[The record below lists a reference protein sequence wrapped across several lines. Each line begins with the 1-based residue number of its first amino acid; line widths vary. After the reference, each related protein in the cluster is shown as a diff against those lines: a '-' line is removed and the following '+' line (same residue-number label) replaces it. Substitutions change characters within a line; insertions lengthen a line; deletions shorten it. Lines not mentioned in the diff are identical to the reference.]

1 MRSWDQ
7 TMNARS
13 IIGVG
18 AVLFI
23 ISGSAALPSTKTGG
37 LTPAAEKRVDKLVT
51 AKLDDYELINVGL
64 VKDGTLLLS
73 KAYGQGVIDGEYQ
86 YGSVSKPLTS
96 TILLILRQKG
106 LIKSLDDNVWEYLPD
121 LKNAMPDPYKGSPLT
136 LRHLLTHTSGI
147 PHNDEPP
154 LIDQKFN
161 LKFKP
166 GTGNQYSTPAYG
178 ILGLVI
184 EAVSGSSY
192 SDAVHKLL
200 GEPVG
205 APSLQAMSSFIAPGA
220 FVESTIRDMAL
231 YAIGMMTGAYLP
243 QEILTGEAWRPA
255 ARKYGLGWSVEN
267 VGGPELTVFHGGSN
281 GLPRAYLLMKPVKK
295 TGVVLFGTA
304 RSFDSDGMNSLAE
317 SLLAFLEGLPKT
329 EILN

>member
-1 MRSWDQ
+1 MYAR
-7 TMNARS
+7 TM
-13 IIGVG
+13 IGLG
-18 AVLFI
+18 AVLLI
-23 ISGSAALPSTKTGG
+23 ISSSAAPGPANTGG
-37 LTPAAEKRVDKLVT
+37 LAPAAEKRVDKLVT
-51 AKLDDYELINVGL
+51 ARLDDYVLINVGL
-64 VKDGTLLLS
+64 IKDGSLLLS
-73 KAYGQGVIDGEYQ
+73 KAYGEGVIDGEYQ

-96 TILLILRQKG
+96 TIILILRQKG
-106 LIKSLDDNVWEYLPD
+106 LIKSLDDNVWDYLPD
-121 LKNAMPDPYKGSPLT
+121 FMNAMPDRYKGSPLT

-154 LIDQKFN
+154 LIDRKFN

-166 GTGNQYSTPAYG
+166 GTGYQYSTPAYG

-192 SDAVHKLL
+192 SDAVNKFL

-205 APSLQAMSSFIAPGA
+205 APSLHAMSSFIAPGA

-231 YAIGMMTGAYLP
+231 YAIGVMTGAYLP

-281 GLPRAYLLMKPVKK
+281 GLPRAFLLMKPLKK

-304 RSFDSDGMNSLAE
+304 KRFDSDGMNSLAE
-317 SLLAFLEGLPKT
+317 SLLAFLEDLPKA
-329 EILN
+329 EILKTGPF